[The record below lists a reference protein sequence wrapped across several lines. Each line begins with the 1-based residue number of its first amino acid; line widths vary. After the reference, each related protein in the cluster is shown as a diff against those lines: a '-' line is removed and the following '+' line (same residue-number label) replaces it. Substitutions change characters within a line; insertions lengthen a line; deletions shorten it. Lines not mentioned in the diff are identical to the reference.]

1 MCTIVCSLKEAAE
14 VISLT
19 RGTFIKN
26 ISTVYE
32 GEIYLEYE
40 GEIYLEYEGKV
51 LPGEKNLVPI
61 RELLKNHFPKK
72 PFEVRYS
79 KVILI
84 YTTQF

>member
-26 ISTVYE
+26 ISTV
-32 GEIYLEYE
+32 YE

-79 KVILI
+79 IVILI
-84 YTTQF
+84 YTTQFQT